1 MARDSVDGAGDERAR
16 IRAALVE
23 LVAARGYQSTT
34 VDHVIELAGVEPA
47 AFHRHFASVE
57 ECFAATWE
65 AVDGE
70 LTGLMAAA
78 FGRRARWR
86 DRLRDALLAGLGYLA
101 EDDSRARLYVAEV
114 VYVSEE
120 MRDRQR
126 RSLAR
131 LSATIDLGRGGEAR
145 RGAGVLRDRGRGLRR
160 DLAPGPSADSDGAGE
175 GPARRAAAVHVHSRS
190 SLQGGRCSQGRA
202 RRLLISAKP
211 LALSS
216 DAWGLEDPA
225 TSPAIRDFGRFTAVA
240 TASPPTSSPTTS
252 ASACW
257 RHSPPAWP
265 STATTRRRSAR

>member
-34 VDHVIELAGVEPA
+34 VDHVIELAGVEPP

-65 AVDGE
+65 AVDRE

-78 FGRRARWR
+78 FGRRAAWR

-114 VYVSEE
+114 VYVSDE

-126 RSLAR
+126 RSLGR
-131 LSATIDLGRGGEAR
+131 LSATIDLGRGGEGGEEQVSSEIADAVSGAIWHR
-145 RGAGVLRDRGRGLRR
+145 AHQLIQTGRGKDLPAELPRFMYIAVLPYRGADAAKAELG
-160 DLAPGPSADSDGAGE
+160 DS
-175 GPARRAAAVHVHSRS
+175 
-190 SLQGGRCSQGRA
+190 
-202 RRLLISAKP
+202 
-211 LALSS
+211 
-216 DAWGLEDPA
+216 
-225 TSPAIRDFGRFTAVA
+225 
-240 TASPPTSSPTTS
+240 
-252 ASACW
+252 
-257 RHSPPAWP
+257 
-265 STATTRRRSAR
+265 

>member
-1 MARDSVDGAGDERAR
+1 VARGSVDGAGDEFAR

-23 LVAARGYQSTT
+23 LVAARGYQLTT

-70 LTGLMAAA
+70 LTGLMASA
-78 FGRRARWR
+78 FGRRATWR

-131 LSATIDLGRGGEAR
+131 LSATIDLGRGGEDGEGSEEQVSSEIADAVSGAIWHR
-145 RGAGVLRDRGRGLRR
+145 THQLIQTGRGKDLPAQLRRFMYIAVLPYRGADAAKAELG
-160 DLAPGPSADSDGAGE
+160 DS
-175 GPARRAAAVHVHSRS
+175 
-190 SLQGGRCSQGRA
+190 
-202 RRLLISAKP
+202 
-211 LALSS
+211 
-216 DAWGLEDPA
+216 
-225 TSPAIRDFGRFTAVA
+225 
-240 TASPPTSSPTTS
+240 
-252 ASACW
+252 
-257 RHSPPAWP
+257 
-265 STATTRRRSAR
+265 